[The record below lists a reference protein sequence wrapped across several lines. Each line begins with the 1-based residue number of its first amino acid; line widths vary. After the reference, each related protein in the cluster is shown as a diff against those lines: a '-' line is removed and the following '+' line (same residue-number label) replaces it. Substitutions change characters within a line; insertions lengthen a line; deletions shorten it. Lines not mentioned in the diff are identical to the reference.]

1 MTSTAATAAITKK
14 TMQQDPASL
23 TNIILTSAC
32 APASETT
39 HVLYILAFFAFFAF
53 FVFLFF

>member
-39 HVLYILAFFAFFAF
+39 HVLAYKQIFKLNIGCFF
-53 FVFLFF
+53 

>member
-39 HVLYILAFFAFFAF
+39 HVLAYYTFFAFFAF
-53 FVFLFF
+53 LFF